1 MRVWERQK
9 NESNTSYECFQFWLE
24 LGDDRA
30 LKEVSEKFNLRITR
44 VRAWA
49 KKWDWNGRLKAWL
62 DFLLAIQQKAIAN
75 KLKDAAESWADRRI
89 FTSDKGYE
97 LGKKLIEKAEMMLQF
112 DPIEKI
118 VHRTERVIKDG
129 EEVELPVV
137 IEYRPSKWGWRDPQA
152 LTEIGIKLMRLSA
165 EMATSHEAVSVNVT
179 NNNLEQARF
188 MLERLQNEWME
199 KFKDLPPEI
208 DRAAMMKKLP
218 AMAAKAW
225 NVTVEELIPVEEQPA
240 IEGELISA
248 EPAEIAA

>member
-1 MRVWERQK
+1 MRIWERQK
-9 NESNTSYECFQFWLE
+9 NESVTSYECFQFWLE
-24 LGDDRA
+24 LGDERTPKA
-30 LKEVSEKFNLRITR
+30 VAEKFDLRITR

-49 KKWDWNGRLKAWL
+49 KKWDWNGRYNAWS
-62 DFLLAIQQKAIAN
+62 DFLLSLQQKAIAS

-89 FTSDKGYE
+89 YTGDKGYE

-118 VHRTERVIKDG
+118 VHRTERVVKDG
-129 EEVELPVV
+129 EEIDLPVV
-137 IEYRPSKWGWRDPQA
+137 TEYRANKWGWRDA
-152 LTEIGIKLMRLSA
+152 NAVLETGIKLMRLSA
-165 EMATSHEAVSVNVT
+165 EMATSHEAVSVNV

-188 MLERLQNEWME
+188 MLERLRNDVMNRL
-199 KFKDLPPEI
+199 KDMAEA
-208 DRAAMMKKLP
+208 DRVAMMKKLP

-225 NVTVEELIPVEEQPA
+225 NVSVEELIPIEEQPA